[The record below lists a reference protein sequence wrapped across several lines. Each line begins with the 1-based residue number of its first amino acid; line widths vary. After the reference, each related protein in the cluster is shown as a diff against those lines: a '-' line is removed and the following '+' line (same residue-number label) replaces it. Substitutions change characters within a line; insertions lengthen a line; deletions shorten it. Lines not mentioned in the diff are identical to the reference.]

1 MPKTNYKPT
10 KRRKIH
16 QTRRKKYN
24 LRRWIFLLILGISL
38 IFTGF
43 YLKNKIAFYYAMHF
57 HKHTE
62 QNLKNSKTEAARIE
76 KIITEY
82 NDKTF
87 GFDISH
93 YQKKED
99 INFDKVSENP
109 FLNELYNAKG
119 YLNTINHSN
128 DFDLDI
134 LILINKHEH
143 KINASLDFEFICN
156 SCKHSHP
163 VFDTRCPHCHSI
175 LTFDVKH
182 HLTKSFYNFNQS
194 LQ

>member
-57 HKHTE
+57 HKNTE
-62 QNLKNSKTEAARIE
+62 QNLKNSKTEAERIE

-93 YQKKED
+93 YQKKPCRLKRTESTSKTSFE
-99 INFDKVSENP
+99 IYP
-109 FLNELYNAKG
+109 NA
-119 YLNTINHSN
+119 
-128 DFDLDI
+128 FWCRP
-134 LILINKHEH
+134 
-143 KINASLDFEFICN
+143 NAI
-156 SCKHSHP
+156 
-163 VFDTRCPHCHSI
+163 
-175 LTFDVKH
+175 
-182 HLTKSFYNFNQS
+182 
-194 LQ
+194 

>member
-1 MPKTNYKPT
+1 LQKLCLKQITNPQKDAKYT
-10 KRRKIH
+10 KREEKI
-16 QTRRKKYN
+16 QSSKMD
-24 LRRWIFLLILGISL
+24 FLLILGISL

-93 YQKKED
+93 YQKK
-99 INFDKVSENP
+99 
-109 FLNELYNAKG
+109 
-119 YLNTINHSN
+119 
-128 DFDLDI
+128 
-134 LILINKHEH
+134 
-143 KINASLDFEFICN
+143 KI
-156 SCKHSHP
+156 
-163 VFDTRCPHCHSI
+163 
-175 LTFDVKH
+175 
-182 HLTKSFYNFNQS
+182 
-194 LQ
+194 

>member
-16 QTRRKKYN
+16 QTRRKN
-24 LRRWIFLLILGISL
+24 TIFEDGFSLILGISL

-87 GFDISH
+87 GFISH

-99 INFDKVSENP
+99 IKWDS
-109 FLNELYNAKG
+109 L
-119 YLNTINHSN
+119 TIAN
-128 DFDLDI
+128 DG
-134 LILINKHEH
+134 IN
-143 KINASLDFEFICN
+143 LEFVVMRATMG
-156 SCKHSHP
+156 KKE
-163 VFDTRCPHCHSI
+163 R
-175 LTFDVKH
+175 
-182 HLTKSFYNFNQS
+182 
-194 LQ
+194 

>member
-99 INFDKVSENP
+99 IKWDS
-109 FLNELYNAKG
+109 LLLQTTELIWN
-119 YLNTINHSN
+119 L
-128 DFDLDI
+128 
-134 LILINKHEH
+134 
-143 KINASLDFEFICN
+143 
-156 SCKHSHP
+156 
-163 VFDTRCPHCHSI
+163 
-175 LTFDVKH
+175 
-182 HLTKSFYNFNQS
+182 
-194 LQ
+194 